1 MTDSVP
7 LQWCWAVNHS
17 NSYSHEHT
25 RKLETL
31 KIKKKKGNTWY
42 KMIKKN
48 YANKSQMAAGTAAAA
63 RTAG

>member
-7 LQWCWAVNHS
+7 LQRCWAVNYS

-31 KIKKKKGNTWY
+31 QIKKKNR
-42 KMIKKN
+42 ML
-48 YANKSQMAAGTAAAA
+48 MV
-63 RTAG
+63 